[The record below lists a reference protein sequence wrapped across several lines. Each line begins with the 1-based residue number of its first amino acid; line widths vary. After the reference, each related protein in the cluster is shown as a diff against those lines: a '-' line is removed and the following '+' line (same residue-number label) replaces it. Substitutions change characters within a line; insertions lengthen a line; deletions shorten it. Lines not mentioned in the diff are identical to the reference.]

1 MKVKIYKDDLI
12 ENTKQK
18 LRRIAN
24 NNIWILFIYTNMML
38 YFIAGVMLLYKNIL

>member
-1 MKVKIYKDDLI
+1 MKVKIYKDDLV

-18 LRRIAN
+18 LRRIAQ

-38 YFIAGVMLLYKNIL
+38 YFLWMTMFLYKNIL